1 MFGAGLAWA
10 AMPQGADLEELT
22 AGSGPTPGAND
33 GVFVRYKG
41 TLPDGT
47 VFDESQDIPL
57 PVQGIFPEGTPLPLD
72 RMLPA
77 FSEGVQQMQPGGTY
91 RLTIPGD
98 EGYGAEPPPG
108 SPIPPNSPL
117 IFEVEL
123 IEAMSAEDFERRL
136 QTLQQALQMQGAP
149 GAPGAEGEGALPP
162 PPPQPGE

>member
-1 MFGAGLAWA
+1 
-10 AMPQGADLEELT
+10 
-22 AGSGPTPGAND
+22 
-33 GVFVRYKG
+33 
-41 TLPDGT
+41 
-47 VFDESQDIPL
+47 
-57 PVQGIFPEGTPLPLD
+57 
-72 RMLPA
+72 MLPA

-149 GAPGAEGEGALPP
+149 GAPGAEGAAPP
-162 PPPQPGE
+162 PPPSE